1 MKIAILNQPQ
11 DPIAAAEEQRGSVAI
26 VNWELARCLARRHE
40 VVVYAPRAR
49 GQPALER
56 WGAIEIR
63 RVRFVA
69 LRFHKALQILAG
81 RLRRGTPYFTSR
93 LYYREYFSQVARD
106 LAASRPDVVHL
117 PNQMQFA
124 SLLKRAL
131 PGVKVVAH
139 IHQDELAQLD
149 LQLLRRDLA
158 DVNAVAT
165 VSEFVTTR
173 ARTRLPEMAARIHT
187 VGNGVDVLRFRPG
200 ARAGKPHPR
209 ERHRRPVRLLYVG
222 RIAPDK
228 GVHLLVDAFNALVRE
243 GVSLEL
249 TLIGKPGL
257 MPYDLLSRLLGAD
270 APALQAV
277 REFYG
282 RSLRTWLANEILSH
296 GRSYANALRARLSP
310 AAAARVRFLGTV
322 PLPTLIRTYR
332 MADLLVLPS
341 IWQESYGL
349 PVAEA
354 MACGV
359 PVLATASG
367 GVPEL
372 IEDGVT
378 GRLVPR
384 LDTRALTRALRD
396 LSADPASL
404 RNMGDAARTR
414 AERLL
419 TWACSA
425 ERLERLYLE
434 LLACGTDADVKP
446 LESNGTNSDAQQ
458 LESDPVLRPSRRRRA
473 TSRPG

>member
-11 DPIAAAEEQRGSVAI
+11 DPIAAGEEQRGSVAI

-40 VVVYAPRAR
+40 LIVYAPQAR

-56 WGAIEIR
+56 WGSIEIR

-69 LRFHKALQILAG
+69 RRFHKAVQILAG
-81 RLRRGTPYFTSR
+81 RLGRGAPYFTSR
-93 LYYREYFSQVARD
+93 LYYREYFSQIARD
-106 LAASRPDVVHL
+106 LRVSRPDIVHL

-139 IHQDELAQLD
+139 VHQDELAQLD
-149 LQLLRRDLA
+149 LELLRRDLA
-158 DVNAVAT
+158 GVDAVAT
-165 VSEFVTTR
+165 VSEFVTSR
-173 ARTRLPEMAARIHT
+173 ARARLPETAAQIHT
-187 VGNGVDVLRFRPG
+187 VGNGVDVLRFRPAAG
-200 ARAGKPHPR
+200 ARGRAPR
-209 ERHRRPVRLLYVG
+209 ELRRRPVRLLYVG

-228 GVHLLVDAFNALVRE
+228 GVHLLTEAVGLLIRD
-243 GVSLEL
+243 GVNLEL

-257 MPYDLLSRLLGAD
+257 MPYDLLSRLLGGE
-270 APALQAV
+270 PRALAAV
-277 REFYG
+277 RDFYG
-282 RSLRTWLANEILSH
+282 KSLRTWLTREVLRQ
-296 GRSYANALRARLSP
+296 GRSYGDTLRARLSP

-322 PLPTLIRTYR
+322 SLPALIRAYR

-359 PVLATASG
+359 PVLASASG

-372 IEDGVT
+372 VEDGVT

-384 LDTRALTRALRD
+384 LDAEALTRALREM
-396 LSADPASL
+396 SADPARL
-404 RNMGDAARTR
+404 REMGAAARLR

-419 TWACSA
+419 TWSRSA
-425 ERLERLYLE
+425 ERLERLYLG
-434 LLACGTDADVKP
+434 LLAAQA
-446 LESNGTNSDAQQ
+446 ESPPRASLAAAC
-458 LESDPVLRPSRRRRA
+458 SRSVDTA
-473 TSRPG
+473 